1 MDNKNISLLY
11 FSTNF
16 NKYNPF
22 EILKNLYK
30 IDNFNKKL
38 FYMNE
43 NNKIKCNIIINE
55 ISDFYNIKKNIL
67 INNDAIITF
76 IDLEYYNSFNLLVNI
91 IEIIQSNFSYEK
103 QIYFIGLYKN
113 EKQIVEIL
121 SENNLNKLF
130 DTYNINIEY
139 VQINLNFT
147 TKLKIFFDGII
158 EDILQKREYY
168 ENYYKN
174 DEMNEINSHSHVIKI
189 TSESI
194 CIFF

>member
-1 MDNKNISLLY
+1 MDDKNILLLY
-11 FSTNF
+11 FLTNF

-38 FYMNE
+38 IYMNE
-43 NNKIKCNIIINE
+43 NNKIKSNIIINE

-103 QIYFIGLYKN
+103 QIYFIGLYEN

-121 SENNLNKLF
+121 SENNLNKFF
-130 DTYNINIEY
+130 DSYNINIEY

-174 DEMNEINSHSHVIKI
+174 DEMNEVNSHSHVIKI

>member
-1 MDNKNISLLY
+1 MDDKNISLFF
-11 FSTNF
+11 FSTNY
-16 NKYNPF
+16 NKYIPH

-30 IDNFNKKL
+30 FNNFNNKIIYK
-38 FYMNE
+38 NE
-43 NNKIKCNIIINE
+43 NNIFKCNIIINE
-55 ISDFYNIKKNIL
+55 ISNFYNIKKNIL
-67 INNDAIITF
+67 INNDSIITF
-76 IDLEYYNSFNLLVNI
+76 IDLEYYNSYNLLVNM

-103 QIYFIGLYKN
+103 QIFFIGLYEN

-158 EDILQKREYY
+158 EDILQK
-168 ENYYKN
+168 
-174 DEMNEINSHSHVIKI
+174 
-189 TSESI
+189 
-194 CIFF
+194 

>member
-1 MDNKNISLLY
+1 MDDKNISLFF

-16 NKYNPF
+16 NKYTPH

-30 IDNFNKKL
+30 FNNFNKKL
-38 FYMNE
+38 IYMNK
-43 NNKIKCNIIINE
+43 NNLNKCNIIINE
-55 ISDFYNIKKNIL
+55 ISNFYNIKKNLL
-67 INNDAIITF
+67 INNETIITF

-103 QIYFIGLYKN
+103 QIYFIGLYEN

-130 DTYNINIEY
+130 DSYNINIEY

-158 EDILQKREYY
+158 EDILQKQEYY
-168 ENYYKN
+168 ENYYKK
-174 DEMNEINSHSHVIKI
+174 DEMNEINSHSHIIKI
-189 TSESI
+189 TSESS

>member
-1 MDNKNISLLY
+1 MDKNISLLF

-16 NKYNPF
+16 NKYIPH
-22 EILKNLYK
+22 EILKNFYK
-30 IDNFNKKL
+30 FDNINKKL
-38 FYMNE
+38 IYMNK
-43 NNKIKCNIIINE
+43 NNLNKCNIIINE
-55 ISDFYNIKKNIL
+55 ISNFYNIKKNLL
-67 INNDAIITF
+67 INNETIITF

-103 QIYFIGLYKN
+103 QIYFIGLYEN

-130 DTYNINIEY
+130 DSYNINIEY
-139 VQINLNFT
+139 IQINLNFS

-158 EDILQKREYY
+158 EDILQKQEYY
-168 ENYYKN
+168 ENYYKK
-174 DEMNEINSHSHVIKI
+174 DEMNEINSHSHIIKI
-189 TSESI
+189 TSESS

>member
-1 MDNKNISLLY
+1 
-11 FSTNF
+11 
-16 NKYNPF
+16 
-22 EILKNLYK
+22 
-30 IDNFNKKL
+30 
-38 FYMNE
+38 MNE
-43 NNKIKCNIIINE
+43 NNKIKCNIMINE

-103 QIYFIGLYKN
+103 QIYFIGLYEN

-121 SENNLNKLF
+121 SENNLNKFF
-130 DTYNINIEY
+130 DSYNINIEY

-174 DEMNEINSHSHVIKI
+174 DEMNEVNSHSHVIKV

>member
-1 MDNKNISLLY
+1 MDDKNISLFF

-16 NKYNPF
+16 NKYTPH

-30 IDNFNKKL
+30 FNNFNNKIIYK
-38 FYMNE
+38 NE
-43 NNKIKCNIIINE
+43 NNIFKCNIIINE
-55 ISDFYNIKKNIL
+55 ISNFYNIKKNIL
-67 INNDAIITF
+67 INNDSIITF
-76 IDLEYYNSFNLLVNI
+76 IDLEYYNSYNLLVNM

-103 QIYFIGLYKN
+103 QIFFIGLYEK

-158 EDILQKREYY
+158 EDILQKQEYY
-168 ENYYKN
+168 ENYYKK
-174 DEMNEINSHSHVIKI
+174 DEMNEINSHSHILKI
-189 TSESI
+189 TSESS

>member
-1 MDNKNISLLY
+1 MDDKNISLFF
-11 FSTNF
+11 FSTNY
-16 NKYNPF
+16 NKYIPH

-30 IDNFNKKL
+30 FNNFNNKIIYK
-38 FYMNE
+38 NE
-43 NNKIKCNIIINE
+43 NNIFKCNIIINE
-55 ISDFYNIKKNIL
+55 ISNFYNIKKNIL
-67 INNDAIITF
+67 INNDSIITF
-76 IDLEYYNSFNLLVNI
+76 IDLEYYNSYNLLVNM

-103 QIYFIGLYKN
+103 QIFFIGLYEN

-158 EDILQKREYY
+158 EDILQKQEYY
-168 ENYYKN
+168 ENYYKK
-174 DEMNEINSHSHVIKI
+174 DEMNEINSHSHIIKI
-189 TSESI
+189 TSESS

>member
-1 MDNKNISLLY
+1 MNDTNISLLY

-38 FYMNE
+38 IYMNE

-55 ISDFYNIKKNIL
+55 ISNFYNIKKNIL

-103 QIYFIGLYKN
+103 QIYFIGLYEN

-121 SENNLNKLF
+121 SENNLNKFF
-130 DTYNINIEY
+130 DSYNINIEY

-174 DEMNEINSHSHVIKI
+174 DEMNEVNSHSHVIKI

>member
-1 MDNKNISLLY
+1 MDDKNISLFF
-11 FSTNF
+11 FSTNY
-16 NKYNPF
+16 NKYIPH

-30 IDNFNKKL
+30 LNNFNNKL
-38 FYMNE
+38 IYKNE
-43 NNKIKCNIIINE
+43 NNIFKCNIIINE
-55 ISDFYNIKKNIL
+55 ISNFYNIKKNIL
-67 INNDAIITF
+67 INNDSIITF
-76 IDLEYYNSFNLLVNI
+76 IDLEYYNSYNLLVNI

-103 QIYFIGLYKN
+103 QIFFIGLYEN

-158 EDILQKREYY
+158 EDILQKQEYY
-168 ENYYKN
+168 ENYYKK
-174 DEMNEINSHSHVIKI
+174 DEMNEINSHSHIIKI
-189 TSESI
+189 TSESS

>member
-1 MDNKNISLLY
+1 MGDKNISLLY

-30 IDNFNKKL
+30 IDDFNKKL
-38 FYMNE
+38 IYMNE

-103 QIYFIGLYKN
+103 QIYFIGLYEN

-130 DTYNINIEY
+130 DSYNINIEY
-139 VQINLNFT
+139 IQINLNFS

-158 EDILQKREYY
+158 EDILQKQEYY
-168 ENYYKN
+168 ENYYKK
-174 DEMNEINSHSHVIKI
+174 DEMNEIISHSHIIKI
-189 TSESI
+189 TSESS

>member
-1 MDNKNISLLY
+1 MGDKNISLLY

-38 FYMNE
+38 IYMNE

-55 ISDFYNIKKNIL
+55 ISNFYNIKKNIL
-67 INNDAIITF
+67 INNDSIITF
-76 IDLEYYNSFNLLVNI
+76 IDLEYYNSYNLLVNI

-103 QIYFIGLYKN
+103 QIYFIGLYEN

-121 SENNLNKLF
+121 SENNLNKFF
-130 DTYNINIEY
+130 DSYNINIEY

-174 DEMNEINSHSHVIKI
+174 DEMNEVNSHSHVIKI

>member
-1 MDNKNISLLY
+1 MDDKNISLFF
-11 FSTNF
+11 FSTNY
-16 NKYNPF
+16 NKYIPH

-30 IDNFNKKL
+30 FNNFNNKIIYK
-38 FYMNE
+38 NE
-43 NNKIKCNIIINE
+43 NNIFKCNIIINE
-55 ISDFYNIKKNIL
+55 ISNFYNIKKNIL
-67 INNDAIITF
+67 INNDSIITF
-76 IDLEYYNSFNLLVNI
+76 IDLEYYNSYNLLVNI

-103 QIYFIGLYKN
+103 QIYFIGLYEN
-113 EKQIVEIL
+113 EKQIIEIL
-121 SENNLNKLF
+121 SENNLNKFF
-130 DTYNINIEY
+130 DSYNINIEY

-174 DEMNEINSHSHVIKI
+174 DEMNEINSHSHVIKVI
-189 TSESI
+189 SKSF

>member
-1 MDNKNISLLY
+1 MNDTNISLLY

-38 FYMNE
+38 IYMNE

-55 ISDFYNIKKNIL
+55 ISNFYNIKKNIL
-67 INNDAIITF
+67 INYDSIITF
-76 IDLEYYNSFNLLVNI
+76 LDLEYYNSYNLLVNM

-103 QIYFIGLYKN
+103 QIFFIGLYEN

-158 EDILQKREYY
+158 EDILQK
-168 ENYYKN
+168 
-174 DEMNEINSHSHVIKI
+174 
-189 TSESI
+189 
-194 CIFF
+194 